1 MNSSEINFLV
11 PMTFVFLVLLG
22 AHCTDRLPRWFLPRT
37 LIAAWVLAASS
48 LWHLKFGE
56 KHASEYATFSSGWFF
71 NSYDVSVTLTVLGLT
86 AVAVLEWRREAQA
99 RERAEAEAEAKA
111 EAKAKA
117 LVGDDAGLAL
127 LHDPEAAEDPS
138 KVALSPRGRHPWVFA
153 AAAAATLAYLVV
165 GLVWL
170 VADTSRDGRADW
182 EDGVNV
188 GGVGVAAVW
197 VLVALVPV

>member
-11 PMTFVFLVLLG
+11 PMTFVFLALLG

-86 AVAVLEWRREAQA
+86 AVVVLEWRREAAQA
-99 RERAEAEAEAKA
+99 KATANATANANANANAKANGGPLLPKFNVEAKA
-111 EAKAKA
+111 
-117 LVGDDAGLAL
+117 
-127 LHDPEAAEDPS
+127 S
-138 KVALSPRGRHPWVFA
+138 KVAPRARGRHPWVFA

-170 VADTSRDGRADW
+170 VADTSRNGRADW

-197 VLVALVPV
+197 VLVALVPI